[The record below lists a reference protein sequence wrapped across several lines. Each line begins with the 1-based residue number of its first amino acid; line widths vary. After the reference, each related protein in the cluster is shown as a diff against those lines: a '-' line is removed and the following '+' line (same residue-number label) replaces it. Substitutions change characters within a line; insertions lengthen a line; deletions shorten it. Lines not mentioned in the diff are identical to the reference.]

1 MKYINLE
8 TYSDF
13 RCIGGKCPLTCC
25 GGWGITIDESTVSYY
40 QSVTGDIGERLKQ
53 NIRTENGISTFK
65 LNENGDCRFLNDER
79 LCDLVLAL
87 GEEQLCTTC
96 HYFPRF
102 TFFYGNMR
110 FAGVSVACPEVAGFF
125 LHHEDPLKIYVSE
138 DDLILEDR
146 DKYDQGT
153 VQDTLALL
161 EWTMNLMQD
170 RRLCIR
176 DRIAVLLIVI
186 RQYQD
191 YKDNG
196 RDTGVLIE
204 AFSEYSSILGI
215 VQQAFAN
222 GRDYG
227 AKIDFCSAVMSYYK
241 QIEDFDGHLPE
252 LSQLVEYYADDDNT
266 EIQISR
272 WDKVYEWI
280 YSDSEMTWQEH
291 LLVYELFRYLMNAVP
306 NGDYYGQVAMGFTVI
321 YGLILSIMSLTYLR
335 DDQEPD
341 DDFKM
346 MIIARVSRLVE
357 HDGNFR
363 RLAFQLFKEGGMT
376 DLPYLLKLIS

>member
-1 MKYINLE
+1 MKHIDLE

-13 RCIGGKCPLTCC
+13 QCSGGKCPFTCC
-25 GGWGITIDESTVSYY
+25 GGWGIVIDETTAAYY
-40 QSVTGDIGERLKQ
+40 QSVTGDIGNRLKR
-53 NIRTENGISTFK
+53 NIHTENGVSTFK
-65 LNENGDCRFLNDER
+65 LDENGDCMFLNKER
-79 LCDLVLAL
+79 LCDLVLTL
-87 GEEQLCTTC
+87 GEEHLCTTC

-110 FAGVSVACPEVAGFF
+110 FAGVSVACPEVSGFF
-125 LHHEDPLKIYVSE
+125 LKHSDPLKIYISE
-138 DDLILEDR
+138 DDLILKDCN
-146 DKYDQGT
+146 KYDQDT
-153 VQDTLALL
+153 VQDTLGLL

-176 DRIAVLLIVI
+176 DRIAVLLIMI

-191 YKDNG
+191 YHDNG
-196 RDTGVLIE
+196 RDTGVLMEI
-204 AFSEYSSILGI
+204 FSEYGNVLGI

-222 GRDYG
+222 SRDYDT
-227 AKIDFCSAVMSYYK
+227 KIDFCSAVMGYYK
-241 QIEDFDGHLPE
+241 QIEDFAGHLPE
-252 LSQLVEYYADDDNT
+252 LSQLVEYYSDDANT

-272 WDKVYEWI
+272 WNRVYEWI

-306 NGDYYGQVAMGFTVI
+306 DGDYYGQVAMGITVI
-321 YGLILSIMSLTYLR
+321 YGLILSILSLSYLR
-335 DDQEPD
+335 NGEEPD
-341 DDFKM
+341 DDHKM
-346 MIIARVSRLVE
+346 MIISRVSRLVE

-363 RLAFQLFKEGGMT
+363 RLAFQHFKEGGMT